1 MILELQN
8 ITAGYGGITALN
20 NISCTIAPGKITGI
34 IGPNGAGKTTLF
46 RVITSTLRPRRG
58 KIFFDGIDIH
68 TIARMELAKQVA
80 AMPQMLESSFP
91 FSVEDFVA
99 MGRFPHHSRF
109 EGITALDK
117 QVIEQALAD
126 TETTAF
132 RERPMNELSGGERQ
146 RVMLAQALAQS
157 PKLLLLDEPTAHLDI
172 GHQVQ
177 MLELIRS
184 LNREKGIT
192 IVTVLHD
199 LTMSGEYCDDLLM
212 LKDGAVHAQG
222 TPAKVLTYQNIES
235 VYNTV
240 VVVKENPFSRK
251 PYIIAVPKE
260 FREKGNNNESR

>member
-1 MILELQN
+1 MILELRN

-20 NISCTIAPGKITGI
+20 NINCSIAEGEITGI

-46 RVITSTLRPRRG
+46 RAITGTLRPRSG
-58 KIFFDGIDIH
+58 NVYFNGIDIH
-68 TIARMELAKQVA
+68 SIPRREFARQVA
-80 AMPQMLESSFP
+80 AMPQMLESFFP

-109 EGITALDK
+109 EGTTAQDE
-117 QVIEQALAD
+117 QATEQALTD
-126 TETTAF
+126 TETASF
-132 RERPMNELSGGERQ
+132 RTRQMNELSGGERQ

-192 IVTVLHD
+192 VVTVLHD
-199 LTMSGEYCDDLLM
+199 LTLAGEYCDQLLM
-212 LKDGAVHAQG
+212 LKKGAVHALG
-222 TPAKVLTYQNIES
+222 IPADVLTYQNIES

-240 VVVKENPFSRK
+240 VVVKENPFSHK
-251 PYIIAVPKE
+251 PYIIAVPEEYRSK
-260 FREKGNNNESR
+260 RYNNETR